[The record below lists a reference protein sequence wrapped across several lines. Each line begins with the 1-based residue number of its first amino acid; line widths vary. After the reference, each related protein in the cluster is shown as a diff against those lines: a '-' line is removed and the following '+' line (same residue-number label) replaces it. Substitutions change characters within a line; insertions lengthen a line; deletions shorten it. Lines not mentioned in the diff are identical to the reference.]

1 MNTRALRSAAAL
13 LLAAGAAGVAAC
25 ERTQREPGE
34 LRLKTEVFAFT
45 ITPELSP
52 PVAREPMIYKVVV
65 RDRDSGQPVEDGEG
79 QIFATSRDGAS
90 TWDGLS
96 AGPEPGTY
104 YGRLN
109 FITAGDWALAVRFRR
124 DSTQN
129 LERVDWMQ
137 EVRNARGEPL

>member
-1 MNTRALRSAAAL
+1 MTARALRPAIIL
-13 LLAAGAAGVAAC
+13 LLAAGAAAC
-25 ERTQREPGE
+25 ESARRAPGE

-65 RDRDSGQPVEDGEG
+65 RDRDTGQPVEDGEG
-79 QIFATSRDGAS
+79 QIFATCSDGAQS
-90 TWDGLS
+90 WDGLA

-109 FITAGDWALAVRFRR
+109 FITAGMWAIAVRFRR
-124 DSTQN
+124 DSTEN

-137 EVRNARGEPL
+137 QIRNARGERL

>member
-1 MNTRALRSAAAL
+1 MSPRALRSAALAL
-13 LLAAGAAGVAAC
+13 VAAGALAC
-25 ERTQREPGE
+25 EGTRREPGE
-34 LRLKTEVFAFT
+34 MRLKTEEFAFT

-65 RDRDSGQPVEDGEG
+65 RDRETGEPVENGEG
-79 QIFATSRDGAS
+79 QVFATSRDGAS
-90 TWDGLS
+90 TWDGLA

-109 FITAGDWALAVRFRR
+109 FVIAGEWALAVRFRR
-124 DSTQN
+124 DSTEN

-137 EVRNARGEPL
+137 EVRNARGERL

>member
-1 MNTRALRSAAAL
+1 MTARALRPAVLL
-13 LLAAGAAGVAAC
+13 LLAAGAAAC
-25 ERTQREPGE
+25 ESARRAPGE
-34 LRLKTEVFAFT
+34 LRLKTEIFAFT

-79 QIFATSRDGAS
+79 QIFATSSDGAQS
-90 TWDGLS
+90 WDGLA

-109 FITAGDWALAVRFRR
+109 FITAGNWAIAVRFRR
-124 DSTQN
+124 DSTEN

-137 EVRNARGEPL
+137 EIRNARGERL

>member
-1 MNTRALRSAAAL
+1 MSARALRPALLL
-13 LLAAGAAGVAAC
+13 LLAAGVVAC
-25 ERTQREPGE
+25 ERARREPGE
-34 LRLKTEVFAFT
+34 MRLKTEVFAFT

-65 RDRDSGQPVEDGEG
+65 RDRESGQPVENGEG
-79 QIFATSRDGAS
+79 QIFATSRDGAQS
-90 TWDGLS
+90 WDGLT

-109 FITAGDWALAVRFRR
+109 FITAGDWAIAVRFRR
-124 DSTQN
+124 DSTEN

-137 EVRNARGEPL
+137 EIRNARGERL